1 MSTSKQNMIFQ
12 STLLMRG
19 ATNQHDQPP
28 YYFII
33 SIHAPHA
40 RSDCTAM
47 FFIRAITYF
56 NPRSSCEERPG
67 PSPSVSTMARFQS
80 TLLMRGATEYGSCN
94 NVTQEISI
102 HAPHARS
109 DFIIHR
115 FSTAH
120 DNFNP
125 RSSYEERRHE
135 CAVREVRLH
144 ISIHAPHTRSDPRP
158 ILRTN
163 CS

>member
-1 MSTSKQNMIFQ
+1 
-12 STLLMRG
+12 
-19 ATNQHDQPP
+19 
-28 YYFII
+28 
-33 SIHAPHA
+33 
-40 RSDCTAM
+40 M

-144 ISIHAPHTRSDPRP
+144 ISIHAPHTRSDTTPYPVASAPRSFQSTLL
-158 ILRTN
+158 IRGATFHSDS
-163 CS
+163 CSTRDRYFNPRSSYEERPCPGQSAD